1 VSSRQR
7 GQVLPLFALM
17 LVALFAIAGLAID
30 VSSGYSARQAY
41 RTASDAA
48 SLAGAQ
54 DLQTTGSRAVTGTD
68 RTKART
74 DALNSLKQTFN
85 ATTTGAGTCNPA
97 ANIANCELT
106 GTPFVVSI
114 RTPVTACVSCDLDRS
129 VQVTVT
135 NPQFSLSFSRVIGID
150 HWNVGTSSVA
160 GLFFSGQYAL
170 ITLRPPDGIDTGN
183 ALADVE
189 VNGSTT
195 LLKIDGGDIG
205 SNRSVVS
212 SGTVGLDPGYS
223 IYHYDAPTPWDTTPP
238 IVPPERRL
246 TSLIQDPKYP
256 YPSSTGAPAT
266 YSTLASAKDTAAN
279 CLTIVT
285 TRLITDPGY
294 RNFVPGFPSAPDMSE
309 INCYRQG
316 IYDVE
321 LTDRNDELTVL
332 EPGLYFFR
340 QGISLQ
346 SNLVGGYQPNSPGV
360 ALVFPRDEEFKNNN
374 TGLVALNAG
383 TRFGNASGGIE
394 AAPARAYDGSPVVT
408 NTTPGVLMTVMVEWD
423 DRCTVTQ
430 PYPRPCRDTQNDA
443 IKLNSSSLYL
453 AGVQY
458 APSDNAAIAGG
469 SAGVGYVGQIV
480 AWTVKYSGGSTLNQE
495 FLGNVASGVIRL
507 DGACTAPGTPC
518 SP

>member
-1 VSSRQR
+1 
-7 GQVLPLFALM
+7 M

-54 DLQTTGSRAVTGTD
+54 DLQTTGSRAVTGGD

-85 ATTTGAGTCNPA
+85 ATATGAGACAPA
-97 ANIANCELT
+97 ANIANCELV
-106 GTPFVVSI
+106 GTPFLVSI
-114 RTPVTACVSCDLDRS
+114 RTPVTSCVSCDVNRS

-135 NPQFSLSFSRVIGID
+135 NPQFSLSFSRVLGID

-170 ITLRPPDGIDTGN
+170 ITLRPPDGIDTGD
-183 ALADVE
+183 ALADVD

-195 LLKIDGGDIG
+195 VLKIDGGDIG
-205 SNRSVVS
+205 SNRSMQS
-212 SGTVGLDPGYS
+212 SGTVTLDTGYS
-223 IYHYDAPTPWDTTPP
+223 VYHFDAPTPWGAS
-238 IVPPERRL
+238 PPERRL

-256 YPSSTGAPAT
+256 YPSSTGAPPPSPF
-266 YSTLASAKDTAAN
+266 STLASAKDTVAN
-279 CLTIVT
+279 CQTIVT
-285 TRLITDPGY
+285 TRLMTDPGY
-294 RNFVPGFPSAPDMSE
+294 RNFVPGFPSAPDMSK
-309 INCYRQG
+309 INCYRPG
-316 IYDVE
+316 IYNVE
-321 LTDRNDELTVL
+321 LTDNNNELTVL

-346 SNLVGGYQPNSPGV
+346 SDLVGGYQPNAPGV

-383 TRFGNASGGIE
+383 TRFGSSSGVE
-394 AAPARAYDGSPVVT
+394 AGPARAYDGSPVVT
-408 NTTPGVLMTVMVEWD
+408 NTTPAVLMTVMVEWD